1 MIWFV
6 IILSGLTNFA
16 ARYSMFSGLNF
27 LRLPTWLG
35 AYVKFAPTA
44 ALSAIVAAYLFVDE
58 TGVPFE
64 GSPSKIYA
72 AFIACCI
79 ALLTRSILFTIV
91 VGLTALWALS

>member
-6 IILSGLTNFA
+6 MILAGLANFA
-16 ARYSMFSGLNF
+16 TRYSMFSGLNF
-27 LRLPTWLG
+27 LRLPTWLE

-44 ALSAIVAAYLFVDE
+44 ALSAIVAASLFVDE

-72 AFIACCI
+72 A
-79 ALLTRSILFTIV
+79 LLLAV
-91 VGLTALWALS
+91 LLC

>member
-1 MIWFV
+1 MKIPCLAV
-6 IILSGLTNFA
+6 ITPTESILVTSSYVSTPPTET
-16 ARYSMFSGLNF
+16 
-27 LRLPTWLG
+27 LPL
-35 AYVKFAPTA
+35 KFAPTA
-44 ALSAIVAAYLFVDE
+44 ALSAIVAASLFVDE

-64 GSPSKIYA
+64 GSPSKIYT

>member
-1 MIWFV
+1 MIWLI
-6 IILSGLTNFA
+6 IILSGVTNFA
-16 ARYSMFSGLNF
+16 SRYSMFSGLNF
-27 LRLPTWLG
+27 LRLPTWLE

-44 ALSAIVAAYLFVDE
+44 ALSAIVAASLFVDE

-72 AFIACCI
+72 ALFACCI

>member
-1 MIWFV
+1 MIW
-6 IILSGLTNFA
+6 IIMILSGLANFV

-27 LRLPTWLG
+27 LKVPAWFEE
-35 AYVKFAPTA
+35 YVRFAPTA
-44 ALSAIVAAYLFVDE
+44 ALSAIVAASLFVDE
-58 TGVPFE
+58 TGAPFE

-72 AFIACCI
+72 ALIACCI

>member
-1 MIWFV
+1 MIWLV

-27 LRLPTWLG
+27 LRLPTSLE

-44 ALSAIVAAYLFVDE
+44 ALSAIVAASLFVDE

-72 AFIACCI
+72 AFFACCI

>member
-1 MIWFV
+1 MIWLV
-6 IILSGLTNFA
+6 MIISGLANFA

-27 LRLPTWLG
+27 VRVPIWLES
-35 AYVKFAPTA
+35 YVKFAPTA
-44 ALSAIVAAYLFVDE
+44 ALSAIVAASLFVDE

-79 ALLTRSILFTIV
+79 ALLTRSILFTIF

>member
-1 MIWFV
+1 MIWLV
-6 IILSGLTNFA
+6 IILSGLTNFV

-27 LRLPTWLG
+27 LRLPTWLE

-44 ALSAIVAAYLFVDE
+44 ALSAIVAASLFVDK

>member
-1 MIWFV
+1 MIWLV
-6 IILSGLTNFA
+6 MIVSGLANFA

-27 LRLPTWLG
+27 LRVPTRLEE
-35 AYVKFAPTA
+35 YVKFAPTA
-44 ALSAIVAAYLFVDE
+44 ALSSIVAASLFVDE
-58 TGVPFE
+58 TGIPLE

-72 AFIACCI
+72 ALIAGCI

>member
-1 MIWFV
+1 MIWLV

-27 LRLPTWLG
+27 LRLPTRLE
-35 AYVKFAPTA
+35 AYVKFAQTA
-44 ALSAIVAAYLFVDE
+44 ALSAIVAASLFVDE

-72 AFIACCI
+72 ALIACCV
-79 ALLTRSILFTIV
+79 ALSTRSILFTIL